1 MPDMD
6 SPQPKPD
13 PNEKLI
19 KVFDT
24 EDESEGIVVQGLLE
38 AAEIE
43 SDLRSVELTQN
54 AFPGLGGVEILVRE
68 EDEGEITAAA
78 YLPARSAG
86 RVDPVK
92 VLRAP

>member
-1 MPDMD
+1 MPDVD
-6 SPQPKPD
+6 SPQQKPD

-68 EDEGEITAAA
+68 EDEEEAKKIIESHRRSPLGDDETAEIT
-78 YLPARSAG
+78 G
-86 RVDPVK
+86 
-92 VLRAP
+92 